1 MMWNWVCQIVDLQTG
16 EVRTI
21 IMQDD
26 LTKVAKWEKEIAKK
40 GWELQTIKK
49 MYNE

>member
-1 MMWNWVCQIVDLQTG
+1 MMWNWVCEIVDTQTG

-21 IMQDD
+21 TMQDD
-26 LTKVAKWEKEIAKK
+26 LAKISKWEKEIAKK

>member
-1 MMWNWVCQIVDLQTG
+1 MMWNWVCKIVDLQTG

-26 LTKVAKWEKEIAKK
+26 LTKVAKWEKELAKK
-40 GWELQTIKK
+40 SWELQTIKK

>member
-1 MMWNWVCQIVDLQTG
+1 MMWNWVCEIVDTQTG

-26 LTKVAKWEKEIAKK
+26 LSKITKWEKEIAKK
-40 GWELQTIKK
+40 GWDLQKIIKV
-49 MYNE
+49 YYE

>member
-1 MMWNWVCQIVDLQTG
+1 MMWNWVCEIVDIRTG

-21 IMQDD
+21 VMQDN
-26 LTKVAKWEKEIAKK
+26 LMKISKWEKELAKK